1 MLAQQGARAVDPGQ
15 VAPRLDP
22 DPAGRR
28 RGTPHVVDDGVVL
41 AIQFVLYYAL
51 FFFWLL
57 LLARIVAEM
66 VRSFARQ
73 WVPVG
78 PSAVAL
84 EVIFTVTDPPV
95 KLLRRVI
102 PVVRIG
108 GVGLDLSIMVLLL
121 VVFIL
126 MSVAQP

>member
-1 MLAQQGARAVDPGQ
+1 MRIAAASARIEDVPLPVQ
-15 VAPRLDP
+15 F
-22 DPAGRR
+22 
-28 RGTPHVVDDGVVL
+28 
-41 AIQFVLYYAL
+41 AIYYAL

-57 LLARIVAEM
+57 LTARIVAEL
-66 VRSFARQ
+66 VRAFARQ

-84 EVIFTVTDPPV
+84 ELIFTITDPPV

-126 MSVAQP
+126 MNVAQPTP

>member
-1 MLAQQGARAVDPGQ
+1 LVTGTGVGDDGAVD
-15 VAPRLDP
+15 
-22 DPAGRR
+22 
-28 RGTPHVVDDGVVL
+28 VL
-41 AIQFVLYYAL
+41 KLLLYYAL

-73 WVPVG
+73 WTPAG
-78 PSAVAL
+78 PSVVAL

-102 PVVRIG
+102 PEVRIG
-108 GVGLDLSIMVLLL
+108 GVRLDLSIMVLLL

>member
-1 MLAQQGARAVDPGQ
+1 MGAVTVLLYAV
-15 VAPRLDP
+15 
-22 DPAGRR
+22 
-28 RGTPHVVDDGVVL
+28 
-41 AIQFVLYYAL
+41 YYVL

-57 LLARIVAEM
+57 LIGRIVIEL

-73 WVPVG
+73 WVPAG
-78 PSAVAL
+78 ASAVAL
-84 EVIFTVTDPPV
+84 ELMFSATDPPL

-126 MSVAQP
+126 MNVVQPAS

>member
-1 MLAQQGARAVDPGQ
+1 MS
-15 VAPRLDP
+15 
-22 DPAGRR
+22 
-28 RGTPHVVDDGVVL
+28 T
-41 AIQFVLYYAL
+41 AIGFLIYYVL

-57 LLARIVAEM
+57 LAARIVVEM

-73 WVPVG
+73 WRPAG
-78 PSAVAL
+78 APAVAL
-84 EVIFTVTDPPV
+84 EVVFTATDPPV

-121 VVFIL
+121 VVFIS
-126 MSVAQP
+126 MSIVRSQLLG

>member
-1 MLAQQGARAVDPGQ
+1 VRTGPAVRIGAVP
-15 VAPRLDP
+15 
-22 DPAGRR
+22 
-28 RGTPHVVDDGVVL
+28 L
-41 AIQFVLYYAL
+41 AIQFVLYYLL

-57 LLARIVAEM
+57 LVGRIVVEL

-84 EVIFTVTDPPV
+84 ELIFTATDPPV

-102 PVVRIG
+102 PVLRIG
-108 GVGLDLSIMVLLL
+108 SVGLDLSIMVLLL

-126 MSVAQP
+126 MNVAQPTP

>member
-1 MLAQQGARAVDPGQ
+1 MS
-15 VAPRLDP
+15 
-22 DPAGRR
+22 
-28 RGTPHVVDDGVVL
+28 T
-41 AIQFVLYYAL
+41 AIGLLIYYVL

-57 LLARIVAEM
+57 LAARIVTEM
-66 VRSFARQ
+66 VRTFARQ
-73 WVPVG
+73 WRPAG
-78 PSAVAL
+78 GSAVAL
-84 EVIFTVTDPPV
+84 EVVFTVTDPPV

-126 MSVAQP
+126 MNVADPRPV

>member
-1 MLAQQGARAVDPGQ
+1 MGDLI
-15 VAPRLDP
+15 RL
-22 DPAGRR
+22 
-28 RGTPHVVDDGVVL
+28 L
-41 AIQFVLYYAL
+41 IYYVL

-57 LLARIVAEM
+57 LAARIVVEM
-66 VRSFARQ
+66 VRTFARQ
-73 WVPVG
+73 WRPAG
-78 PSAVAL
+78 GSAVAM
-84 EVIFTVTDPPV
+84 EVVFTATDPPV

-126 MSVAQP
+126 MNVAKPPFPV

>member
-1 MLAQQGARAVDPGQ
+1 M
-15 VAPRLDP
+15 P
-22 DPAGRR
+22 DLIRF
-28 RGTPHVVDDGVVL
+28 L
-41 AIQFVLYYAL
+41 IYYVL

-57 LLARIVAEM
+57 LAARIVVEM
-66 VRSFARQ
+66 VRTFARQ
-73 WVPVG
+73 WVPAG
-78 PSAVAL
+78 GSAVAM

-126 MSVAQP
+126 MSIARPV

>member
-1 MLAQQGARAVDPGQ
+1 VPIEIR
-15 VAPRLDP
+15 
-22 DPAGRR
+22 
-28 RGTPHVVDDGVVL
+28 
-41 AIQFVLYYAL
+41 FVLYYVL

-57 LLARIVAEM
+57 LMARIVAEL

-73 WVPVG
+73 WAPAG
-78 PSAVAL
+78 ASAVAL
-84 EVIFTVTDPPV
+84 EIIFTATDPPV
-95 KLLRRVI
+95 KMLRRVI
-102 PVVRIG
+102 PVIRIG

>member
-1 MLAQQGARAVDPGQ
+1 MGPVAV
-15 VAPRLDP
+15 LLY
-22 DPAGRR
+22 
-28 RGTPHVVDDGVVL
+28 VV
-41 AIQFVLYYAL
+41 YYVL

-57 LLARIVAEM
+57 LIGRIVIEL

-78 PSAVAL
+78 ASAVAL
-84 EVIFTVTDPPV
+84 ELMFSATDPPL

-126 MSVAQP
+126 MNVVQPTP